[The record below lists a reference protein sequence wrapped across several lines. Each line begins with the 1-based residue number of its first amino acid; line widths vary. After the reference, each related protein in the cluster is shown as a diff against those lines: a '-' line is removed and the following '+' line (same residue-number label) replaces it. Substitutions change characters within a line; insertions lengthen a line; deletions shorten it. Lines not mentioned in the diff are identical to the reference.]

1 MLQKH
6 STQNPRN
13 PQEVTKTFKVK
24 ANTKPE
30 KLLTCSRWRSSSFSA
45 PFEAAE
51 TAARRT
57 VDAAMLLAFADTLRK

>member
-13 PQEVTKTFKVK
+13 PQEVMKTFK
-24 ANTKPE
+24 ANTEPE

>member
-1 MLQKH
+1 M
-6 STQNPRN
+6 
-13 PQEVTKTFKVK
+13 K
-24 ANTKPE
+24 ANTEPE

>member
-1 MLQKH
+1 MLRKQ

-13 PQEVTKTFKVK
+13 PQEVK
-24 ANTKPE
+24 ANTEPE